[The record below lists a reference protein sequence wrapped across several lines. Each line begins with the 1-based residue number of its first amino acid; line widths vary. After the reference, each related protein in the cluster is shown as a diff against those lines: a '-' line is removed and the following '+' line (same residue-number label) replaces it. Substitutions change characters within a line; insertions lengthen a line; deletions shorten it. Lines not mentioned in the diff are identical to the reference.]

1 MEKYIYF
8 GLMFLLTFGI
18 KAQEEQKEVKQD
30 SLIVPEELVEIIL
43 IGKNSNKHH
52 YENKSLATIETYLE
66 EANSVDFIK
75 RGAYAWEPM
84 IQGMASE
91 RSVVTIDGMRI
102 YGACTDKMDPITSYV
117 EISNLS
123 KAEIKKGQAGAEN
136 GATIGGA
143 IDLERQKSEYEN
155 SGWSGNAQ
163 SGIESIN
170 EQKILGAALQYT
182 SNKVF
187 ADIDLMYRD
196 AENYSAAGNEEILY
210 SQFTKYNFSV
220 VTGYQIEQNKSIEAS
235 FIFDEAND
243 VGYPALPMDVSVAR
257 AYIGSLEYISN
268 PEDAFYKEWKTKIYY
283 NDVTHIMDDSQRPD
297 VPIRMDMPGWSKT
310 AGMYSKLKGNFENHS
325 WDLSIN
331 GHFNNSL
338 AEMTMFPEDPNENDM
353 FMLTWP
359 DVNTIY
365 TGLFAKDQYLINENF
380 SAEISL
386 GMGVHNNNIQ
396 DEFGLESLRI
406 FYPEMK
412 DSKTR
417 FLLNTGAQISYST
430 HPWTLALGL
439 GYGERA
445 PSVSEAYGFY
455 LFNSFDAFDY
465 IGNPNMVNEKSLEM
479 NVSTR
484 YEHKSFSFSVNSA
497 FYHISDYI
505 IGKPDPDLSPMN
517 IGINGVKVYEQ
528 LPYAQLWSNDLS
540 INYTFLKDF
549 TAKAKAV
556 YRIGRD
562 NENSNLP
569 LIQPLTFEAGLRY
582 RKNAFYA
589 EAILESATKQFDY
602 SPEFGE
608 NQTPAY
614 SVFNLA
620 LSQIFYINAQ
630 KMILKVGGENLFD
643 EYYSTYS
650 DWNNIPRP
658 GRNLYANVI
667 YNF

>member
-1 MEKYIYF
+1 MEKYILF
-8 GLMFLLTFGI
+8 WLVFIFCFGI
-18 KAQEEQKEVKQD
+18 RAQEKHTEKQD
-30 SLIVPEELVEIIL
+30 SLLVSEELGEIIL

-66 EANSVDFIK
+66 KTNAINFIK

-91 RSVVTIDGMRI
+91 RNVVTIDGMRI

-117 EISNLS
+117 EVSNLS
-123 KAEIKKGQAGAEN
+123 KAEVKKGQSGAEN
-136 GATIGGA
+136 GATIGGT
-143 IDLERQKSEYEN
+143 IDLERQKSEFTN
-155 SGWSGNAQ
+155 TGWSGNLQ
-163 SGIESIN
+163 SGIESNN
-170 EQKILGAALQYT
+170 EQKILGAALQYS

-196 AENYSAAGNEEILY
+196 AENYKAGGNKEILY
-210 SQFTKYNFSV
+210 SQFTKYNFSAT
-220 VTGYQIEQNKSIEAS
+220 TGYQIEENKSIEAS

-243 VGYPALPMDVSVAR
+243 VGYPALPMDVSLAR
-257 AYIGSLEYISN
+257 AYIGSLEYIAT
-268 PEDAFYKEWKTKIYY
+268 PENEFFNEWKTKVYY

-310 AGMYSKLKGNFENHS
+310 TGMYSKLKGTTKKHAWN
-325 WDLSIN
+325 LSLN

-359 DVNTIY
+359 DVNTLY
-365 TGLFAKDQYLINENF
+365 GGFFAEDKYQINKNF
-380 SAEISL
+380 SAEFSI

-396 DEFGLESLRI
+396 NKFGLESLRI

-417 FLLNTGAQISYST
+417 FLLNTGAQINYST
-430 HPWTLALGL
+430 HPWTFNFGL

-455 LFNSFDAFDY
+455 LFNSFDGFDY
-465 IGNPNMVNEKSLEM
+465 IGNPNMLNEKSVEI
-479 NVSTR
+479 NASTS
-484 YEHKSFSFSVNSA
+484 YEHKSFSINFNSSLYRIA
-497 FYHISDYI
+497 DYI
-505 IGKPDPDLSPMN
+505 IGKPDSSLSPMN

-528 LPYAQLWSNDLS
+528 LPYAQLWSNDIS
-540 INYTFLKDF
+540 IEYSFLKAF
-549 TAKAKAV
+549 TAKVKAV
-556 YRIGRD
+556 YRLGRD
-562 NENSNLP
+562 DENNYLP

-582 RKNAFYA
+582 RKNAFYV
-589 EAILESATKQFDY
+589 EATLKSASKQFDY

-614 SVFNLA
+614 SVVDLA
-620 LSQIFYINAQ
+620 LSQIFYINNQ
-630 KMILKVGGENLFD
+630 KMIVKAGGENLFD

-650 DWNNIPRP
+650 DWNNIPRH

-667 YNF
+667 YKF

>member
-1 MEKYIYF
+1 MKKYLIF
-8 GLMFLLTFGI
+8 WLVFTFSFGI
-18 KAQEEQKEVKQD
+18 RAQEKHTKKQD
-30 SLIVPEELVEIIL
+30 SLIIPQELTEVIL

-52 YENKSLATIETYLE
+52 LENKSLATIETYLE
-66 EANSVDFIK
+66 EANAVDFIK

-102 YGACTDKMDPITSYV
+102 YAACTDKMDPITSYV
-117 EISNLS
+117 EISNLA

-143 IDLERQKSEYEN
+143 IDLERQKSEFEN
-155 SGWSGNAQ
+155 TGWSGNAQ

-170 EQKILGAALQYT
+170 EQKILGAGLQYA

-187 ADIDLMYRD
+187 TDIDFMYRD
-196 AENYSAAGNEEILY
+196 AENYKAGGDKEINY
-210 SQFTKYNFSV
+210 SQFTKYNFSA
-220 VTGYQIEQNKSIEAS
+220 TSGFKLKENKSIEAS
-235 FIFDEAND
+235 FIFDEAQD
-243 VGYPALPMDVSVAR
+243 VGYPALPMDVSLAR
-257 AYIGSLEYISN
+257 AYIGSLEYITN
-268 PEDAFYKEWKTKIYY
+268 YKYGFFNEWRTKIYY

-310 AGMYSKLKGNFENHS
+310 AGMYSKLKGTTKKHT
-325 WDLSIN
+325 WDLSLN
-331 GHFNNSL
+331 GHFNKSL
-338 AEMTMFPEDPNENDM
+338 AEMTMFPEDPNEKDM

-365 TGLFAKDQYLINENF
+365 TGFFGKDLYQIKKEF

-396 DEFGLESLRI
+396 NEFGLESLRI
-406 FYPEMK
+406 FYPEME
-412 DSKTR
+412 DSNTR
-417 FLLNTGAQISYST
+417 FLLNTGAQLNFST
-430 HPWTLALGL
+430 HPWTLSIGL

-455 LFNSFDAFDY
+455 LFNSFDGFDY
-465 IGNPNMVNEKSLEM
+465 IGNPNMRNEKSSEI
-479 NVSTR
+479 NISTQ
-484 YEHKSFSFSVNSA
+484 YEHKSFSLSFNSSL
-497 FYHISDYI
+497 YHISDYI
-505 IGKPDPDLSPMN
+505 IGKPDPSLSPMN

-528 LPYAQLWSNDLS
+528 LAHAKLWSNDMQVTYS
-540 INYTFLKDF
+540 FLKDF
-549 TAKAKAV
+549 TAKVKAV
-556 YRIGRD
+556 YRLGRD
-562 NENSNLP
+562 DSNTNLP
-569 LIQPLTFEAGLRY
+569 LVQPFTFEAGLRY
-582 RKNAFYA
+582 RKNSFYA
-589 EAILESATKQFDY
+589 EASIESATKQFDY

-614 SVFNLA
+614 SVVNLA
-620 LSQIFYINAQ
+620 LSKILYVNTQ
-630 KMILKVGGENLFD
+630 KMVLKVGGENLFD

-658 GRNLYANVI
+658 GRNLYANLI
-667 YNF
+667 YSF